1 MVLPYGRRLYV
12 ALAGRRGMPQERKTL
27 CAVGLG
33 GMLGIQDNTN
43 MIPERGPQ
51 TVVLSN
57 LSWLGFLVFIADSS
71 SFSLLLPPSSSAASL

>member
-1 MVLPYGRRLYV
+1 
-12 ALAGRRGMPQERKTL
+12 MPQEPKTL

-71 SFSLLLPPSSSAASL
+71 FLLLPPPSFCYLHLTTSLETLKQGQKRTCM